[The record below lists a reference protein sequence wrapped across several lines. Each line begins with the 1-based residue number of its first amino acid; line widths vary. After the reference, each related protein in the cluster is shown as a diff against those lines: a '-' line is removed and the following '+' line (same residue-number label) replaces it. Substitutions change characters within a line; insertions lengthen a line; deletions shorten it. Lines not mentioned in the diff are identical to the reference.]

1 MYNIYVYM
9 RYECV
14 VDTFCKRA
22 NDSSQILLNKYIKM
36 RVFCVFYDKN
46 SFTFFGSF
54 CHHKFCSP
62 CHIFKKPFLFANMNH
77 IHTTKH
83 DLKICTFYCNMVYLR
98 VTFCCSFFVFV
109 SHIYFWV
116 LAAFGICVLW
126 YCKLFWMK
134 FEKCFFYRFLH

>member
-109 SHIYFWV
+109 SHICFWV
-116 LAAFGICVLW
+116 LAAFGICVL
-126 YCKLFWMK
+126 
-134 FEKCFFYRFLH
+134 